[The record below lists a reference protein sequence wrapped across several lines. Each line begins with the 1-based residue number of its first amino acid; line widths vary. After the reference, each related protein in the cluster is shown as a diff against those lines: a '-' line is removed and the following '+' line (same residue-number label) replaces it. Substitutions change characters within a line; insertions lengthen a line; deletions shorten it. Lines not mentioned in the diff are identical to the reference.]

1 MDNKKFQD
9 LLTSV
14 DVLNTL
20 HGGISEPVL
29 SLRQQSSG
37 REVRVRVP
45 GIDKETLQVEV
56 HNNMLSVFY
65 LIPIDTAGK
74 VINMPLVVYNKAIP
88 YFIDISAIK
97 AVFEEDELVVQLP
110 YNKLS
115 SGYNKKIQIGEE

>member
-1 MDNKKFQD
+1 
-9 LLTSV
+9 
-14 DVLNTL
+14 
-20 HGGISEPVL
+20 
-29 SLRQQSSG
+29 
-37 REVRVRVP
+37 
-45 GIDKETLQVEV
+45 
-56 HNNMLSVFY
+56 MLSVFY

>member
-97 AVFEEDELVVQLP
+97 AVFEADELVVQLP

>member
-29 SLRQQSSG
+29 SLRQQSGG